1 MFVNVKQAYDQGT
14 KTTVSGRQLEAGALF
29 KAARRLEECQEKW
42 NAPDSS
48 ERLHDA
54 LAHNQRLWTFFQSE
68 LVEPDHG
75 LPMDLRRDILRLS
88 LFIDRRTIEVIA
100 EPYPEKLTALI
111 EINRHIAAGLSA
123 NVAAAGARMSEGV
136 DHARPP
142 APSPL

>member
-1 MFVNVKQAYDQGT
+1 MFVSVKQAYDQGT
-14 KTTVSGRQLEAGALF
+14 KTTASGRQLEAGALF

-42 NAPDSS
+42 NAPDCS

-54 LAHNQRLWTFFQSE
+54 LAHNRRLWTFFQSE

-123 NVAAAGARMSEGV
+123 NVAAAGAGLPEGV
-136 DHARPP
+136 GHARPS
-142 APSPL
+142 APSPF